1 MKLCKAWGT
10 SFSLIPF
17 LRCGCEPWKWPPTA
31 WGCHPD
37 KWGIPVFW
45 FGQPYFLK
53 NDGVSKSR
61 EQITSHLFCKIM
73 LATTFHS
80 PSASASYIYVNWD
93 TQALSKGIYLYIYKN
108 IYTYRARTR
117 AHIYASS
124 DRQSPQRAECLF
136 LLLGGTNWMLMRDE
150 DIRKLLGKT
159 TSGNHL
165 CVLFQAF
172 LIDRLLRFGLWDSTW
187 HHWLNGFTGWW

>member
-93 TQALSKGIYLYIYKN
+93 TQALSKGIYLYIYIN
-108 IYTYRARTR
+108 IYIHTEQEQELISMPHLTGRALKELS
-117 AHIYASS
+117 ASS
-124 DRQSPQRAECLF
+124 YCLEGLIEC
-136 LLLGGTNWMLMRDE
+136 
-150 DIRKLLGKT
+150 
-159 TSGNHL
+159 
-165 CVLFQAF
+165 
-172 LIDRLLRFGLWDSTW
+172 
-187 HHWLNGFTGWW
+187 